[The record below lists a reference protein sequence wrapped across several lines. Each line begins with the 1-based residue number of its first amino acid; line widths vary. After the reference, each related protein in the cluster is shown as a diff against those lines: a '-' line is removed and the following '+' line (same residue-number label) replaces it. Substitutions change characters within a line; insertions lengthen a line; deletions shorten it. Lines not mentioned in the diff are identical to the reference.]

1 MIIRP
6 KKLNSSST
14 YTVEIPTSKSISN
27 RLLILNAL
35 ADDATKLIDLS
46 ESEDTKI
53 LTRLI
58 KSELNELN
66 AGMAGTAYRFMLAY
80 LSLMGEEKVLTG
92 HQRMLERPISP
103 LVEALKILGAK
114 INYLG
119 QDGFPPLQIKPS
131 KLRSAQL
138 EIDGSLSSQFISAL
152 MMIAPLL
159 DKGLRLNF
167 KGEVVSRPYV
177 EMTADLMANAK
188 IELNLS
194 EEFVEIKAGRY
205 ELPSELKVE
214 KDWSSAAFFYAYFA
228 ISDLSMLMVKGLDL
242 NSIQGDKTCAALFK
256 LLGVNSEQQNE
267 GVLLTKIPIQQE
279 EIRVNMIEI
288 PDLIPPF
295 VVAAVFL
302 QDSVK
307 ISGISTLFHK
317 ESNRVVALQ
326 TELKKLGIKLDYDRV
341 QLRCQKV
348 GKLPENVKIEHYNDH
363 RIAMCFSV
371 LVAKGLNI
379 SMSYESVVNKSF
391 PNFWTEMDKFSSV
404 HHSAF

>member
-6 KKLNSSST
+6 QKLNSSST

-53 LTRLI
+53 LTRLL

-80 LSLMGEEKVLTG
+80 LSLMGEDKILTG

-103 LVEALKILGAK
+103 LVEALKILGAN

-138 EIDGSLSSQFISAL
+138 EIDGSMSSQFISAL

-167 KGEVVSRPYV
+167 KGELVSRPYV

-194 EEFVEIKAGRY
+194 EDFVEIKAGRY

-228 ISDLSMLMVKGLDL
+228 LSDLSMLMLNGLDL
-242 NSIQGDKTCAALFK
+242 NSIQGDKACAVLFK

-279 EIRVNMIEI
+279 EISVNMIEV

-295 VVAAVFL
+295 VVAAAFL
-302 QDSVK
+302 QDTVK

-348 GKLPENVKIEHYNDH
+348 GKLPENIKIEHYNDH
-363 RIAMCFSV
+363 RIAMSFSV

-379 SMSYESVVNKSF
+379 SLSDESVVNKSF
-391 PNFWTEMDKFSSV
+391 PKFWTQMDKFSSV
-404 HHSAF
+404 YHSAF